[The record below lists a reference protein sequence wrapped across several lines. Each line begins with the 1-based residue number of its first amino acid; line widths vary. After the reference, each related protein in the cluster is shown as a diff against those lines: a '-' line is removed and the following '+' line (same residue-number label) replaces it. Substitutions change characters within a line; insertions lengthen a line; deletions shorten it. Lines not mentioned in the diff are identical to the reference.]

1 MGGFLY
7 KKLPKILFSG
17 GGKVVQK
24 PPKKPRLYYKKIE
37 GKKKFMYRKD
47 GQGWLKHADFI
58 ALDLI
63 CLQLAY
69 ALSYGIA
76 GSG

>member
-1 MGGFLY
+1 M
-7 KKLPKILFSG
+7 
-17 GGKVVQK
+17 VQE

-47 GQGWLKHADFI
+47 AQGWLKHADFI
-58 ALDLI
+58 VLDLI

-69 ALSYGIA
+69 ALQQGRS
-76 GSG
+76 